1 MNRNKSAEE
10 IKLFDLTKEPRE
22 SDENYWPNLSS
33 TTWAVIP
40 LPDGVPAYWPEEL
53 PVESTK
59 EMKQKTNQ
67 RPLVEKAAETKTIK
81 KQLS

>member
-40 LPDGVPAYWPEEL
+40 LPDGVPAYWTEEL

-59 EMKQKTNQ
+59 EMKLIVQPKCYHLSG
-67 RPLVEKAAETKTIK
+67 PIK
-81 KQLS
+81 Y